1 MTRQRNPRR
10 ARLLSPWAEEFIAS
24 VGLVAVIG
32 ALAVLAI
39 YGAALTQ
46 PVIP

>member
-1 MTRQRNPRR
+1 MARPRNPRR
-10 ARLLSPWAEEFIAS
+10 PRLLSPWAEEFIAS

-39 YGAALTQ
+39 WWQAIHA
-46 PVIP
+46 